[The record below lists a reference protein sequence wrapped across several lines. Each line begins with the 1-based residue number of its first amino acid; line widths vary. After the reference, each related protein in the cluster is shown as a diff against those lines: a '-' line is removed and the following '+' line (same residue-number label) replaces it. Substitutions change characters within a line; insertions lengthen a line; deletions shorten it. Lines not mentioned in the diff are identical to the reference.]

1 MDIHAQAMDAAT
13 ELAKE
18 VLKAIFFGIEDLPL
32 YGVVFI
38 AFIRFLEGRY
48 KIYQHDMHGSR
59 QVETW

>member
-38 AFIRFLEGRY
+38 AFIRFL
-48 KIYQHDMHGSR
+48 
-59 QVETW
+59 